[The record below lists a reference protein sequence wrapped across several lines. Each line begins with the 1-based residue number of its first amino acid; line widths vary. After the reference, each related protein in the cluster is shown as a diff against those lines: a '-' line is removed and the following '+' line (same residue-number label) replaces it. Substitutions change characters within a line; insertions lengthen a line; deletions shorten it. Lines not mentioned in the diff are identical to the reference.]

1 MRACVKGPDGV
12 SPLWT
17 PAGPAKYEHMSD
29 SSYNADPVK
38 THAHS
43 DRADALHLVHPEAVA
58 AARTTLCSEDELTL
72 IADTF
77 QILANP
83 TRVQIIRALACS
95 ELCVGDLA
103 AVVDASHSAV
113 SHHLRQLRQMRLVR
127 HRRDGK
133 LTYYTLD
140 DEHVARL
147 FELGLEH
154 VREQLR

>member
-1 MRACVKGPDGV
+1 MLELLRNGPRRAKLP
-12 SPLWT
+12 
-17 PAGPAKYEHMSD
+17 EHMNE
-29 SSYNADPVK
+29 SSYV
-38 THAHS
+38 S
-43 DRADALHLVHPEAVA
+43 DRKDHHRQDHGHLHLIHPQAVETV
-58 AARTTLCSEDELTL
+58 RSVLCSEDELTL

-83 TRVQIIRALACS
+83 TRLQIVRALSAR

-103 AVVDASHSAV
+103 AAVAASPSAV

-133 LTYYTLD
+133 LTYYSLD

-147 FELGLEH
+147 FDLGLEH
-154 VREQLR
+154 VREELD

>member
-1 MRACVKGPDGV
+1 MRAVVKKRGRGV
-12 SPLWT
+12 
-17 PAGPAKYEHMSD
+17 AGWRESTRLSERMNK
-29 SSYNADPVK
+29 SSYIAD
-38 THAHS
+38 TS
-43 DRADALHLVHPEAVA
+43 RARKPEPPETASPNELGEARA
-58 AARTTLCSEDELTL
+58 ALCSEEELTI

-83 TRVQIIRALACS
+83 TRLQIVRVLARR

-103 AVVDASHSAV
+103 AVVGASPSAV

-140 DEHVARL
+140 DEHVAGL
-147 FELGLEH
+147 FALGLEH
-154 VREQLR
+154 VREQLQ

>member
-1 MRACVKGPDGV
+1 MDERMKRSSHVRLP
-12 SPLWT
+12 T
-17 PAGPAKYEHMSD
+17 PGRPETGATEPHHI
-29 SSYNADPVK
+29 V
-38 THAHS
+38 
-43 DRADALHLVHPEAVA
+43 RPEAVK
-58 AARTTLCSEDELTL
+58 AARSTLCGEDELTL

-83 TRVQIIRALACS
+83 TRLQIVRALACC

-103 AVVDASHSAV
+103 AAVGASQSAV

-133 LTYYTLD
+133 LTFYTLD
-140 DEHVARL
+140 DEHVAQL

-154 VREQLR
+154 VREELQ

>member
-1 MRACVKGPDGV
+1 MN
-12 SPLWT
+12 
-17 PAGPAKYEHMSD
+17 D
-29 SSYNADPVK
+29 SSYVDDPPHSDPAAGFVKQFADP
-38 THAHS
+38 
-43 DRADALHLVHPEAVA
+43 DAVQ
-58 AARTTLCSEDELTL
+58 AAREVLCSEDEVSL

-83 TRVQIIRALACS
+83 TRIQIVRALARR

-103 AVVDASHSAV
+103 AAVGATHSAV
-113 SHHLRQLRQMRLVR
+113 SHHLRQLRQTRLVR
-127 HRRDGK
+127 YRRDGK

-140 DEHVARL
+140 DEHVAQL

>member
-1 MRACVKGPDGV
+1 
-12 SPLWT
+12 
-17 PAGPAKYEHMSD
+17 MSE
-29 SSYNADPVK
+29 SSYVPRTRRIPSPELHIVD
-38 THAHS
+38 
-43 DRADALHLVHPEAVA
+43 ADAVE
-58 AARTTLCSEDELTL
+58 AARAELCSEDELTL

-83 TRVQIIRALACS
+83 TRLQIVRALAGR

-103 AVVDASHSAV
+103 AVVGASPSAA

-133 LTYYTLD
+133 LTYYSLD

-147 FELGLEH
+147 FDLGLEH
-154 VREQLR
+154 VREELD